1 MSAKGLWVSPT
12 EFVRFAEQKQ
22 DKSLT
27 DHIASRGRSFDAQAL
42 GMYLPNP
49 DPILKAQGKDIT
61 VYRDLRSQALVGGNI
76 RRRKSAVLAL
86 ERGLKRGNAPVRVER
101 FIRDWLADLD
111 LDRIIRELLNAP
123 LFGFQPVEVMWR
135 PLGLH
140 LVPED
145 LIGKPA
151 EWFQYDQDNALRFR
165 ARDAGLQGEL
175 CDPRRF
181 VAARQDATYDN
192 PYGFPD
198 LSMCFW
204 PVVFMKGGLKFWV
217 QFTEKYG
224 SPWVIGKHPR
234 GATPKETDNLLDSLE
249 AMVQDAVAAI
259 PNDASIE
266 IIEAAGKAGSAEVYR
281 ELLVYC
287 RSEIN
292 VGLLG
297 QNQTTEAN
305 SNRASATAGA
315 EVTKDIR
322 DGDKG
327 IVESTINA
335 AIRLVVDLNFG
346 ENVAAPLYELWE
358 QEEIDKTLA
367 ERDKDLTDAGVVFTA
382 AYWKRTYNLEDGDI
396 VEAPAASADPKTADF
411 AEPTVR
417 PILDQVALDQAIDSL
432 TAEQLQEQAEQAL
445 LPVIEA
451 LQQGRS
457 EAEVL
462 GLLAETSPNLDATGL
477 QDMLTRLMFVAG
489 VWGRLNASADAED

>member
-1 MSAKGLWVSPT
+1 MSSKGLWVSPT
-12 EFVRFAEQKQ
+12 EFVRFSEPTREKA
-22 DKSLT
+22 LT
-27 DHIASRGRSFDAQAL
+27 EHIATRGRSFDAQAL

-49 DPILKAQGKDIT
+49 DPILKAQGKDIAI
-61 VYRDLRSQALVGGNI
+61 YRDLRSQAMVGGNI

-86 ERGLKRGNAPVRVER
+86 ERDLKRGDAPVRVER

-111 LDRIIRELLNAP
+111 LDRIIREMLNAP

-140 LVPED
+140 VVPED
-145 LIGKPA
+145 LLGKPA
-151 EWFQYDQDNALRFR
+151 EWFHYDQENRLRFR
-165 ARDAGLQGEL
+165 ARDAGLAGEL
-175 CDPRRF
+175 CDPDRF
-181 VAARQDATYDN
+181 AVARQDATYDN

-234 GATPKETDNLLDSLE
+234 GATSAETDLLLDGLE
-249 AMVQDAVAAI
+249 TLVQDAVAAI
-259 PNDASIE
+259 PNDSSVD

-297 QNQTTEAN
+297 QNQSTEAN
-305 SNRASATAGA
+305 SNRASATAGL

-327 IVESTINA
+327 IVTTTFNA
-335 AIRLVVDLNFG
+335 IIRQVVSRNFG
-346 ENVAAPLYELWE
+346 ESVAAPVYDIWE

-367 ERDKDLTDAGVVFTA
+367 ERDKDLTEAGVTFTP
-382 AYWKRTYNLEDGDI
+382 AYWKRVYNLQDGDI
-396 VEAPAASADPKTADF
+396 VEQAQPEQPVSPAFSESIAL
-411 AEPTVR
+411 R
-417 PILDQVALDQAIDSL
+417 PVLDQTALDKAIESIA
-432 TAEQLQEQAEQAL
+432 AEQLQEQAEQAL

-451 LQQGRS
+451 LQQGRDGT
-457 EAEVL
+457 EVL
-462 GLLAETSPNLDATGL
+462 GLLAEVTPGLDTTAL
-477 QDMLTRLMFVAG
+477 QDRLAQLMFIADT
-489 VWGRLNASADAED
+489 WGRLSAAADLED